1 MATRVPGLGYSIIL
15 SGAMTL
21 TLYLVSRS
29 QGLPWFVWILTFIVF
44 LACALLWQKLGATM
58 SDTTSSPRFRVPLFA
73 ASGAFGCLM
82 LGALFYVILT

>member
-21 TLYLVSRS
+21 TLYLVSRT

-44 LACALLWQKLGATM
+44 LACALLWQKLSART
-58 SDTTSSPRFRVPLFA
+58 SDTASSPRSRVPLFA
-73 ASGAFGCLM
+73 ASGAFACLM
-82 LGALFYVILT
+82 LGALLYLILT